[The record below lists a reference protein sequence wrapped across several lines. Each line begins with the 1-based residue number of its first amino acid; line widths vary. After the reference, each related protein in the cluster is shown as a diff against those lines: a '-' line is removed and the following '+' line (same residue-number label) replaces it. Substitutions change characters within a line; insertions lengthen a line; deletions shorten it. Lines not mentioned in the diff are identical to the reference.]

1 MATSTAT
8 ALTRKLRRAERVLAD
23 DPILAPLIDRFGRCQ
38 LRCETERGPYA
49 ALIESVVYQQLNGRA
64 AATIFARLLALYPRS
79 AFPSPR
85 QLLKTPEETLRA
97 AGLSRQKIAAI
108 HDIAARTAAGELP
121 REREEIHDWDD
132 EQIIETLTAARGV
145 GRWTAEMVLIFTLG
159 RLDVWPVDDY
169 GVRVGYARAAK
180 LTELPNINALRVF
193 GEGWSPWRSVAAWYC
208 WQLANAE
215 PWGRAQPVTT

>member
-1 MATSTAT
+1 MTAT
-8 ALTRKLRRAERVLAD
+8 TSATLSRQLRRAERALTD
-23 DPILAPLIDRFGRCQ
+23 DPILAPLIARFGRCG

-64 AATIFARLLALYPRS
+64 AETIFKRLLALYPRS
-79 AFPSPR
+79 DFPSPR
-85 QLLKTPEETLRA
+85 QLLKTPEESLRT

-108 HDIAARTAAGELP
+108 RDIAARTAADELP
-121 REREEIHDWDD
+121 RERAEIHDWED
-132 EQIIETLTAARGV
+132 ERIIETLTAARGV

-169 GVRVGYARAAK
+169 GVRVGYARAAR
-180 LTELPNINALRVF
+180 LTELPSAKQLKPL
-193 GEGWSPWRSVAAWYC
+193 GTAWSPWRSVAAWYC

-215 PWGRAQPVTT
+215 PWGRANPPR